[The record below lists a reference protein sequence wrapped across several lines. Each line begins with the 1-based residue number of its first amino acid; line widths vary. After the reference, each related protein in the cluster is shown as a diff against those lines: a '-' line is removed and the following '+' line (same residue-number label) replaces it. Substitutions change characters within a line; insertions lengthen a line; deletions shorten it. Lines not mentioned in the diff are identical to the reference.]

1 MQQSCSAQL
10 PVVNVQVAYP
20 GLYIDILLA
29 AGQALAPL
37 IRRFISLGLN
47 RMWLHSG
54 DTIYRFAQSY
64 NRKKCCGPPGAC
76 AQAPGLPWR
85 KAAAKRYHL
94 ASHRRQGDPA
104 ASLYIL
110 ISGRARLVRQDSLP
124 NGGARVEDEVS
135 FMDA

>member
-20 GLYIDILLA
+20 GLYVDILLA

-64 NRKKCCGPPGAC
+64 IQKETTLRVTRRLCTSSRTVVAD
-76 AQAPGLPWR
+76 
-85 KAAAKRYHL
+85 
-94 ASHRRQGDPA
+94 ASC
-104 ASLYIL
+104 
-110 ISGRARLVRQDSLP
+110 
-124 NGGARVEDEVS
+124 
-135 FMDA
+135 